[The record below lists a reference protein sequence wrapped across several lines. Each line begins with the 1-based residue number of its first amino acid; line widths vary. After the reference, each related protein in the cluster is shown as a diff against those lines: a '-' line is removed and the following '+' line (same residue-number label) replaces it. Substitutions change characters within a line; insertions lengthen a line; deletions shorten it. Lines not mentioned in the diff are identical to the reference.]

1 MNPFKITI
9 IAIAAYMMLALNL
22 FLDVKQFV
30 LPIGLF
36 EPTFFILALLILIVV
51 KKKPQPIDWVLLTWT
66 ALLSFSSKFFLDII
80 ISQQSMDL
88 HENVILFVLSVA
100 HILAYLLMFFWIIF
114 NSRSV
119 ETLSRLLQLI
129 GGIGLLACLFMD
141 FYLYVIIPAI
151 VWFVGVMLQKNKT
164 EVYNAISIF
173 LAFVIISLWLTGYF
187 FGAESVLKQL

>member
-36 EPTFFILALLILIVV
+36 KPTFFILALLSLIVV

-80 ISQQSMDL
+80 ISQQSMDS
-88 HENVILFVLSVA
+88 HENVILFILSVA
-100 HILAYLLMFFWIIF
+100 HILAYLLMFFWIIL
-114 NSRSV
+114 NSRSI
-119 ETLSRLLQLI
+119 ETLSRFLQLI